1 MSAAPLLLA
10 VESSTDWLG
19 VALLEGETPLE
30 TRREHHPGPGSE
42 RLLPLIDELLD
53 AASLSLDAV
62 AGFAVASGPG
72 SFTGLRVGVATV
84 KGLAFGAGRNVAAVS
99 TLDALAHAA
108 QLDDGIVVAALD
120 ARRGELYA
128 SATQF
133 RPGVAPRALVSACVL
148 TPEELAIRLSGAA
161 GSLLVWVGDA
171 PGAASDLGLPVE
183 IREPPEGAPD
193 PVWIGRLG
201 ARILAAGEGIA
212 PEALAPWY
220 LRRAE
225 AEVRRIGQAF
235 EPDQNGV

>member
-1 MSAAPLLLA
+1 MSTAPLLLA

-30 TRREHHPGPGSE
+30 TRREHHPGQGSE
-42 RLLPLIDELLD
+42 RLLPLIDELLG
-53 AASLSLDAV
+53 AASRSLDAV
-62 AGFAVASGPG
+62 EGFAVASGPG
-72 SFTGLRVGVATV
+72 SFTGLRVGIATV
-84 KGLAFGAGRNVAAVS
+84 KGLAFGAGTKVAAVS

-108 QLDDGIVVAALD
+108 RLDDGIVVAALD

-133 RPGVAPRALVSACVL
+133 RPGTPPTELVSACVV
-148 TPEELAIRLSGAA
+148 TPEELAARLLATSG
-161 GSLLVWVGDA
+161 SPLVWVGDA
-171 PGAASDLGLPVE
+171 PGAASDLALPVE

-193 PVWIGRLG
+193 PAWIGRLG

-225 AEVRRIGQAF
+225 AEVRRTGQAY
-235 EPDQNGV
+235 EPNQNGV